1 MKQLKFIFGLL
12 VVLALTGCKVTYSL
26 VDQDFPPH
34 WKLFSME
41 NVEVAAPNAP
51 TSFSIQITELI
62 KDGLLDRT
70 KLELDPNGDNADVQL
85 SATLIAY
92 TVAPQ
97 AIQANETAAQNRLT
111 IVLRVNLTTKDQDGE
126 LQIQSPFTISRFAVY
141 EADQDLS
148 SVESSLLEEIND
160 QFVQDIIN
168 KLNTL

>member
-1 MKQLKFIFGLL
+1 MSFKHIFFFFSLL
-12 VVLALTGCKVTYSL
+12 LLTSCKVTYSL

-51 TSFSIQITELI
+51 TSFSLQVTELI

-70 KLELDPNGDNADVQL
+70 KLELDPSGDNADVQI

-92 TVAPQ
+92 SVAPQ

-111 IVLRVNLTTKDQDGE
+111 IAMRINLTTKDQDGE
-126 LQIQSPFTISRFAVY
+126 LQIQSPFTLSRFAVY
-141 EADQDLS
+141 DADQDLS
-148 SVESSLLEEIND
+148 TVETSLLEEIND

>member
-1 MKQLKFIFGLL
+1 MASSVGNWVSWSKAIPPTEN
-12 VVLALTGCKVTYSL
+12 VLATHKGMGC
-26 VDQDFPPH
+26 PR
-34 WKLFSME
+34 
-41 NVEVAAPNAP
+41 
-51 TSFSIQITELI
+51 SFALNTASTA
-62 KDGLLDRT
+62 KT
-70 KLELDPNGDNADVQL
+70 V
-85 SATLIAY
+85 LIAY